1 MVELLEF
8 EPSASGDGEGVAGG
22 EGFAG
27 AREVAE
33 EGEEAALVG
42 VGEGFEVVED
52 EEGAGAGEGVDEEAR
67 ALVDGGLG
75 DLGLLEPAGDG
86 IQHLGEAADGEG
98 AFVVRAMRV
107 HGGLH
112 GGEEED
118 VVVVAGRGQLGGADG
133 KGGLAH
139 AARAI
144 NERTPA
150 GGVGMEVGEELGEFG
165 VATKEAMDGG
175 EIATKG

>member
-1 MVELLEF
+1 MGASLEPPDF
-8 EPSASGDGEGVAGG
+8 RHSTLCIRHSRR

-67 ALVDGGLG
+67 ALVGGGLG
-75 DLGLLEPAGDG
+75 DLWLLEPAGDG
-86 IQHLGEAADGEG
+86 IQHLFEAADGEG

-107 HGGLH
+107 HGGLL

-118 VVVVAGRGQLGGADG
+118 VVVVSGRGQLGGADG
-133 KGGLAH
+133 EGGLAH

-144 NERTPA
+144 NERAPA
-150 GGVGMEVGEELGEFG
+150 SGVGMEVREELGEFG
-165 VATKEAMDGG
+165 
-175 EIATKG
+175 IATEKALDRRQI